1 MRTHFTH
8 YCINNNYALRFML
21 VMRGTWTALVPYCI
35 TFTRAQNL
43 KYSTSLLETHV
54 ATAVSTRLV
63 K

>member
-1 MRTHFTH
+1 
-8 YCINNNYALRFML
+8 ML

-35 TFTRAQNL
+35 TFTRPQNL

-63 K
+63 AL